1 MHHATL
7 MLHGLQVKYLDIL
20 FLDTLQGEFGARS
33 GVGAVFA
40 GATHDALADRGHVA
54 VHACLHVGQRFVD
67 PSSIASMWDEF
78 RYEFELVVKAVH
90 VHPCIGID
98 EVARVIHSEAVR
110 SEQPLVCFHL
120 TFVTYLPVTIYVHL
134 FVFARRLVIDD
145 DEFAC
150 LIDPDII
157 DGAKDMEISWL
168 MQRVDAREIVPPLIH
183 LLVFER
189 LHREFMLNHD
199 GVLRA
204 SRSVHIEFF
213 LEELI
218 DGLVDVERRR
228 VRPGDLEP
236 DIEPKAAWALHEKFY
251 LGAADFKGCFLARF
265 VR

>member
-1 MHHATL
+1 M
-7 MLHGLQVKYLDIL
+7 GYLIL
-20 FLDTLQGEFGARS
+20 YCAQGELGARS
-33 GVGAVFA
+33 SVGTVFA
-40 GATHDALADRGHVA
+40 GATHNALAHGGHIA
-54 VHACLHVGQRFVD
+54 VHACFHATQCFLYPTR
-67 PSSIASMWDEF
+67 IAGVWDELC
-78 RYEFELVVKAVH
+78 YKFELVIKAVH
-90 VHPCIGID
+90 VHPRIGVNK
-98 EVARVIHSEAVR
+98 VASVAHGKAIR
-110 SEQPLVCFHL
+110 SQQPLVCFHL

-168 MQRVDAREIVPPLIH
+168 MQRVDTREIVPPLIH
-183 LLVFER
+183 LLVLER
-189 LHREFMLNHD
+189 LHREFMLDHD

-204 SRSVHIEFF
+204 SRSVHIELF

-218 DGLVDVERRR
+218 DGLVDVERRCIG
-228 VRPGDLEP
+228 PSDLES